1 MSVVSVLISATPYHQ
16 SFRFCTQPPTAVTG
30 KHSSVFEAQG
40 AAGSCVHDAPHGAC
54 DVVKGQLTRDFVCVF
69 LRCNADCFWPELPVL
84 DQTTLVSSLE
94 LVVSLSAVSGVLSS
108 RGEL

>member
-1 MSVVSVLISATPYHQ
+1 MA
-16 SFRFCTQPPTAVTG
+16 QPPTAVTG
-30 KHSSVFEAQG
+30 KHFSVFEAQG
-40 AAGSCVHDAPHGAC
+40 TAGSCVHDAPHGAC

-84 DQTTLVSSLE
+84 DQTILVSLPSTLE